1 MKNSRQPSAIGETP
15 KQKHHQQR
23 DSFPEG
29 FRESRAE
36 SHSSGSRKPR
46 AESRS
51 CRRLMISDSQYHIHS
66 LFAALIIFI
75 LTSSAVNAV
84 TFTDVTNE
92 AGINFQHSGGTRSS
106 LLPEDMG
113 SGAGF
118 ADIDNDG
125 DIDLYIVNI
134 PGPFT
139 QDADSRAGNM
149 NALYRNNGD
158 GTFTDITR
166 AAGVGHQGYGMGCVF
181 ADYDADAD
189 LDLYLTNYGA
199 NVLYRNNGNS
209 TFTDVTEIAG
219 VGCEL
224 WSTGAAFA
232 DVDGDTDLDLYVCN
246 YVTYDLDQL
255 EQMKEESLQSG
266 KPVPS
271 ALNPHVFEPQD
282 NVFYR
287 NNGDGTFTDVTVEV
301 GVAAAGGRS
310 MQAIFSDFDNDN
322 DLDLYVANDTSTNH
336 VYRNNGD
343 GTFADVSDES
353 WAADFRGSMGLTAGD
368 YDADGDIDLFMSH
381 WVDEENALYRNL
393 FKEAISHQPSAI
405 SKTDR
410 AGKRQQQ
417 PQRVTDSRKPKAESQ
432 YIRFVDE
439 SYTAMLAEES
449 IKQIGWGTAFFDYDN
464 DGDLDIFVTNGST
477 FQELKQPEVLIPQPD
492 ALFRN
497 DGDGMFTDVSEST
510 GIASLPI
517 RVGRGATFGDY
528 DNDGDVDIFIV
539 NNRAPP
545 TLLRNE
551 GDRSILTGRNNWLH
565 VKLIGTGAN
574 RDAIGAKIQVK
585 TADRTQ
591 IREIYAGDSYMSFSS
606 LVAEF
611 GVGSAK
617 RIETLQITWQ
627 NGDTQTRHNIPVNQR
642 IQITQK

>member
-1 MKNSRQPSAIGETP
+1 MVIGRSSHRKN
-15 KQKHHQQR
+15 
-23 DSFPEG
+23 G
-29 FRESRAE
+29 FRLSAVSKRVLMKSNLFLSTAD
-36 SHSSGSRKPR
+36 
-46 AESRS
+46 
-51 CRRLMISDSQYHIHS
+51 CRLLIAIV
-66 LFAALIIFI
+66 ALAIFI
-75 LTSSAVNAV
+75 LTSITVNAV
-84 TFTDVTNE
+84 TFTDVTKE
-92 AGINFQHSGGTRSS
+92 AGIHFQHSSGTRSS

-125 DIDLYIVNI
+125 DIDLYVVNI

-139 QDADSRAGNM
+139 QDADGRTGNM
-149 NALYRNNGD
+149 NVLYRNNGD
-158 GTFTDITR
+158 STFTNITR

-199 NVLYRNNGNS
+199 NVLYRNNGDS
-209 TFTDVTEIAG
+209 TFTDVTETAG
-219 VGCEL
+219 VDCEL

-246 YVTYDLDQL
+246 YVTYDLEQL

-271 ALNPHVFEPQD
+271 ALNPHVCEPQD

-287 NNGDGTFTDVTVEV
+287 NNGDGTFTDATTEV
-301 GVAAAGGRS
+301 GIAAAGGRS
-310 MQAIFSDFDNDN
+310 MQAIFSDFDSDN
-322 DLDLYVANDTSTNH
+322 HLDLYVANDTSENY

-343 GTFADVSDES
+343 GTFADVSAES

-381 WVDEENALYRNL
+381 WVGEENALYRNL
-393 FKEAISHQPSAI
+393 LKEAVGSQQSVVGKEPFVAESDTQPPH
-405 SKTDR
+405 TE
-410 AGKRQQQ
+410 
-417 PQRVTDSRKPKAESQ
+417 SRKPKAESQ
-432 YIRFVDE
+432 HIRFVDE

-449 IKQIGWGTAFFDYDN
+449 IKLIGWGTMLFDYDN

-477 FQELKQPEVLIPQPD
+477 FQELRRPEVLIPQPD
-492 ALFRN
+492 ALYRN
-497 DGDGMFTDVSEST
+497 DGDGMFTDVSALA
-510 GIASLPI
+510 GIAALPH

-539 NNRAPP
+539 NNHAPP

-551 GDRSILTGRNNWLH
+551 GGNRNNWLH

-585 TADRTQ
+585 TADQTQ
-591 IREIYAGDSYMSFSS
+591 IREIYAGDSYMSFNSF
-606 LVAEF
+606 VAEF
-611 GVGSAK
+611 GVGNAK
-617 RIETLQITWQ
+617 RIETLQVTWQ

-642 IQITQK
+642 IRITQE

>member
-1 MKNSRQPSAIGETP
+1 MR
-15 KQKHHQQR
+15 
-23 DSFPEG
+23 F
-29 FRESRAE
+29 FL
-36 SHSSGSRKPR
+36 
-46 AESRS
+46 
-51 CRRLMISDSQYHIHS
+51 LMLGIV
-66 LFAALIIFI
+66 A
-75 LTSSAVNAV
+75 LTSIRLQAV
-84 TFTDVTNE
+84 TFVDVTNE
-92 AGINFQHSGGTRSS
+92 AGIRFQHSSGTRSS

-139 QDADSRAGNM
+139 QEGETNKGNA

-181 ADYDADAD
+181 ADVDGDAD
-189 LDLYLTNYGA
+189 LDLYLTNYGE
-199 NVLYRNNGNS
+199 NVLYRNNGNA

-219 VGCEL
+219 VICDL

-246 YVTYDLDQL
+246 YVTYDLEAL
-255 EQMKEESLQSG
+255 EQMKQESLQSG

-287 NNGDGTFTDVTVEV
+287 NNGDGTFTDVTDET
-301 GVAAAGGRS
+301 GIAAVGGRS
-310 MQAIFSDFDNDN
+310 MQAIFSDLDNDN
-322 DLDLYVANDTSTNH
+322 DLDLYVANDTTTNH
-336 VYRNNGD
+336 VYRND
-343 GTFADVSDES
+343 GGGNFTDVSAES

-368 YDADGDIDLFMSH
+368 YDADGDTDLFMSH

-393 FKEAISHQPSAI
+393 FVEDGNAKQ
-405 SKTDR
+405 
-410 AGKRQQQ
+410 
-417 PQRVTDSRKPKAESQ
+417 
-432 YIRFVDE
+432 IRFVDE

-449 IKQIGWGTAFFDYDN
+449 IKQIGWGTALFDFDN

-477 FQELKQPEVLIPQPD
+477 FQELRRPEVLIPQTD
-492 ALFRN
+492 MLFRN
-497 DGDGMFTDVSEST
+497 NGDETFTDVSHEA
-510 GIASLPI
+510 GIATLPL

-528 DNDGDVDIFIV
+528 DTDGDVDIFIV
-539 NNRAPP
+539 NNHAPP

-551 GDRSILTGRNNWLH
+551 AGNRNNWLQ
-565 VKLIGTGAN
+565 VKLVGVGTN

-591 IREIYAGDSYMSFSS
+591 IKEIYAGDSYMSFNS
-606 LVAEF
+606 LIAEF
-611 GVGSAK
+611 GVGNATQ
-617 RIETLQITWQ
+617 IETLQVTWQ
-627 NGDTQTRHNIPVNQR
+627 NGETQKLHNVPANQR
-642 IQITQK
+642 IRITQK